1 MIDRP
6 DRPDPRFPAA
16 LEGKVRDRIAQA
28 IAPYSP
34 CRYDEP
40 VCGFASGARG
50 GDILFHERCR
60 VSGISTM
67 IILPFPTETFL
78 HTSVLLTED
87 LDRDPWAARFC
98 ALWDATPPHMREVL
112 NLPVTDD
119 SYRICNSRLVN
130 RAREHGRIHLI
141 AFWDG
146 RSGDD
151 PGGTADMVAHA
162 DPASKPDIFSPESL
176 NASH

>member
-1 MIDRP
+1 
-6 DRPDPRFPAA
+6 
-16 LEGKVRDRIAQA
+16 
-28 IAPYSP
+28 
-34 CRYDEP
+34 
-40 VCGFASGARG
+40 
-50 GDILFHERCR
+50 
-60 VSGISTM
+60 
-67 IILPFPTETFL
+67 
-78 HTSVLLTED
+78 
-87 LDRDPWAARFC
+87 
-98 ALWDATPPHMREVL
+98 MREVL

-119 SYRICNSRLVN
+119 SYRICNSRLVI

-176 NASH
+176 NTGR